1 MTLFLCIAT
10 SKISCDTNSFQVA
23 VFYGGVEIP
32 DSPFAMTSNPNLDD
46 VIDATQDIGSS
57 RKPSRLAGQGDGGD
71 DEDDD
76 AELIYSR
83 NGTGMQRKPTKG
95 KKSLNDSLFL
105 LAYASAAL

>member
-1 MTLFLCIAT
+1 MF
-10 SKISCDTNSFQVA
+10 SHRNSFQVA

-46 VIDATQDIGSS
+46 VIDAQDIGGGLGSS
-57 RKPSRLAGQGDGGD
+57 RKPSRQGQGGGD
-71 DEDDD
+71 DDDDD

-95 KKSLNDSLFL
+95 KIKIPKNHHIKLMTFLF
-105 LAYASAAL
+105 AYAVV